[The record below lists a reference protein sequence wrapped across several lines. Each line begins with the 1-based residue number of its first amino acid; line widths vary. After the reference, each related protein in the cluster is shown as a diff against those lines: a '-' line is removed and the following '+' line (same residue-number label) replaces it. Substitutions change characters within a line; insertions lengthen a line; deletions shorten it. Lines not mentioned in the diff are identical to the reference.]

1 MQGNN
6 TAQVQAAWLKAY
18 HAAGQKVMVS
28 AFGSTDMPTSQD
40 PVSVATAL
48 AAFVKKNQLD
58 GADLDYEDN
67 NAMVH
72 SKYRYGFSHTAA
84 LNPVHCVCRVTTRTL
99 ARARLGS
106 LHAQPSC
113 ASCCQLL
120 LATSSPMLLKPPT
133 LWVPPGESTH
143 THCVC
148 ATFGALAHHILASVM
163 LLSGIQRVAI

>member
-1 MQGNN
+1 MLVTNSKVLDTPYSSLRQLTKAHPYPTHQGNN

-72 SKYRYGFSHTAA
+72 TK
-84 LNPVHCVCRVTTRTL
+84 
-99 ARARLGS
+99 
-106 LHAQPSC
+106 
-113 ASCCQLL
+113 
-120 LATSSPMLLKPPT
+120 
-133 LWVPPGESTH
+133 
-143 THCVC
+143 
-148 ATFGALAHHILASVM
+148 
-163 LLSGIQRVAI
+163 

>member
-1 MQGNN
+1 MLVASKVLDTPYSSFRQLTKAHPYPHPYIQGNN

-72 SKYRYGFSHTAA
+72 AKVSIWFCPHRGPKPSSLRVSSHNQNAGKGEA
-84 LNPVHCVCRVTTRTL
+84 WLIACTTKLR
-99 ARARLGS
+99 
-106 LHAQPSC
+106 
-113 ASCCQLL
+113 QLL
-120 LATSSPMLLKPPT
+120 PASAGYIISHAPQAPYFM
-133 LWVPPGESTH
+133 
-143 THCVC
+143 
-148 ATFGALAHHILASVM
+148 GAP
-163 LLSGIQRVAI
+163 R